1 MLAVLTAGMALS
13 ALAGTYT
20 NPIIPGDMPDPGV
33 INVAGT
39 FYVVTTSDSIKDT
52 THPDSSNA
60 TTARTL
66 FPIHS
71 STDLGTWTLAAHVFP
86 HGPPAWASADFWA
99 AEIHSMVDGSFVV
112 YYTARD
118 HDNRLSIGAATG
130 ATPVGP
136 FADIGE
142 PLARDSVEGGG
153 MYLDAHYFYDRE
165 TESAHLVWKRGTV
178 TPPAET
184 FTVLYMQQLDPS
196 GTKLVGQRHIILEN
210 DLASWEKGVVEAPW
224 IVKPPR
230 SEFYYLF
237 YSAAD
242 CCYGTGTYAVGVA
255 RARAV
260 TGPYEKYS
268 KNPILRSN
276 SGGPN
281 GGSGGFSGTGHCSVL
296 PGPVD
301 RAQWL
306 IFYHGFTLP
315 KTSGDRSLLMDTLYF
330 DEQEAAAVNGT
341 HADTGGG
348 HAGVGWPHVAT
359 GTGSPSNGPQPL
371 PPTAP

>member
-1 MLAVLTAGMALS
+1 MKRAILSAMMALGAS
-13 ALAGTYT
+13 AGSYM
-20 NPIIPGDMPDPGV
+20 NPIIPGDMPDPGA
-33 INVAGT
+33 INVDGT
-39 FYVVTTSDSIKDT
+39 FYVATTSDSIQP
-52 THPDSSNA
+52 PDSFNA
-60 TTARTL
+60 TARTL

-71 STDLGTWTLAAHVFP
+71 STDLGEWTLAGHVFP
-86 HGPPAWASADFWA
+86 NGPPTWATADFWA
-99 AEIHSMVDGSFVV
+99 AEIHSMIDGTFVV

-136 FADIGE
+136 FTDIGE

-165 TESAHLVWKRGTV
+165 TEASYLVWKRGTV
-178 TPPAET
+178 TPPVET
-184 FTVLYMQQLDPS
+184 FTVLYIQQLDSS
-196 GTKLVGQRHIILEN
+196 GTKLVGQRSIILEN
-210 DLASWEKGVVEAPW
+210 DLLSWEEGVVEAPW

-255 RARAV
+255 RAKAI

-268 KNPILRSN
+268 KNPILKSN
-276 SGGPN
+276 SGA
-281 GGSGGFSGTGHCSVL
+281 GFSGTGHCSVL

-301 RAQWL
+301 AEQWL

-315 KTSGDRSLLMDTLYF
+315 LRQGNRSLLMDTLYF
-330 DEQEAAAVNGT
+330 DVEEAAVVK
-341 HADTGGG
+341 DTGGG
-348 HAGVGWPHVAT
+348 PAGGVTKNGRAGAVGWPRIAT
-359 GTGSPSNGPQPL
+359 GTGSASTGPQPL
-371 PPTAP
+371 PPTVRA